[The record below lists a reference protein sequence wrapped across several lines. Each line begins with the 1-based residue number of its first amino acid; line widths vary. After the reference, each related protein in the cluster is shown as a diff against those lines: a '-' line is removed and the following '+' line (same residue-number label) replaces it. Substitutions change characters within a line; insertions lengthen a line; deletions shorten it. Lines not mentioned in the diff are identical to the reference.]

1 MNAAS
6 QAVAS
11 SAALGPQL
19 VPASSAGFD
28 LLLACCA
35 DLPEQER
42 SQRIAETLRHPLDW
56 DQLLRLA
63 EHHGVIPRLYREMS
77 AAQELGL
84 QVATESLQPRY
95 QANVRRSLWLT
106 GELLHVLDHLQSR
119 GIEALPYKGPVLAQ
133 QLYGNVAERQF
144 SDLDLL
150 IHATDVPRAR
160 AGLLELGYKPNLALT
175 AREERAYLASGYEYT
190 FRSAHGR
197 DLLEMQWQILP
208 RFYSVDFDVEQFFN
222 RALEV
227 RLNDRSVRTLGA
239 EDLLLVL
246 CVHAAKHVWLQLSCL
261 CDIAALVRSQP
272 LDWELVRKQAQ
283 GLGIERIMAVTF
295 LLASKLLETPL
306 PSCVCAHVQKDGG
319 SEVQARDVLA
329 IMMQG
334 ADYNTE
340 SAPYFQLML
349 RLRERWQDRL
359 RLLWRLVFTPSV
371 GEWSAVRLPAPLFPL
386 YRLVRVG
393 RLAGRTIPA
402 RYRRPL

>member
-1 MNAAS
+1 
-6 QAVAS
+6 
-11 SAALGPQL
+11 
-19 VPASSAGFD
+19 
-28 LLLACCA
+28 
-35 DLPEQER
+35 
-42 SQRIAETLRHPLDW
+42 
-56 DQLLRLA
+56 
-63 EHHGVIPRLYREMS
+63 
-77 AAQELGL
+77 LGL

-119 GIEALPYKGPVLAQ
+119 GIETLPYKGPVLAQ

-150 IHATDVPRAR
+150 IRGADVPRTKA
-160 AGLLELGYKPNLALT
+160 ALLELGYKANLVLT
-175 AREERAYLASGYEYT
+175 PREERAYLASGYEYT
-190 FRSAHGR
+190 FSSAHGR
-197 DLLEMQWQILP
+197 DLLEMQWRILP
-208 RFYSVDFDVEQFFN
+208 RFYSVDFDVERFFN

-272 LDWELVRKQAQ
+272 LDFELVRKQAQ
-283 GLGIERIMAVTF
+283 GLGVERIMAVTF